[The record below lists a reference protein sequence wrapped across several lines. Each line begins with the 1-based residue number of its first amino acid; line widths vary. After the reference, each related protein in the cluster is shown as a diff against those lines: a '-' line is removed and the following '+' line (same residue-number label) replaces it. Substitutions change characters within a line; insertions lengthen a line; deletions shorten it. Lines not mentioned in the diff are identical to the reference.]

1 MEEIRHKKKIFVTS
15 WSLRRK
21 HQWWCVADSF
31 RYFAETGKKGLQQ
44 PRLGWLQT
52 REPGMIRKAI
62 AKTEDMHAS
71 ARWWRW
77 ETRNF

>member
-31 RYFAETGKKGLQQ
+31 RYFAETGKKDFNNPDWGGCK
-44 PRLGWLQT
+44 P
-52 REPGMIRKAI
+52 ENPG
-62 AKTEDMHAS
+62 
-71 ARWWRW
+71 
-77 ETRNF
+77 